1 MHARTRSVVP
11 EPDEVAA
18 PLVFVYL
25 GGVILALLGLL
36 AWVYYFRG
44 YA

>member
-1 MHARTRSVVP
+1 MSERTRSVVT
-11 EPDEVAA
+11 EPDERAA
-18 PLVFVYL
+18 PLVFLYL
-25 GGVILALLGLL
+25 FGVLAWLGAAL